1 MAGRPTSPVAT
12 QGPFQSRYPPSVSL
26 NRGDR
31 CKARR
36 TLLCVCGL
44 LRVDTH
50 SVTTSDPLDEELSH
64 RRTAA
69 GENRIPP
76 AMAVLVAAV
85 FYALLPQSLLVG
97 PRFAIPIIELALLA
111 ALIAT
116 NPRRMVRQSRW
127 SRIAATAL
135 AGLVIVAN
143 LTALGKLI
151 ARSSPEHIRR
161 FTAAGG
167 DAGVDH
173 QRHRFRSAVLGAR
186 PRRSRRST
194 EASPQG
200 AATSGLAVFP
210 GRERRR
216 RDRSRS
222 RLERKSGWVPRFVD
236 YLYVSLTNSSAF
248 SPTDTMPLTT
258 RAKALMGLQATAALL
273 TSLLVIARAVGSLG
287 GGSG

>member
-1 MAGRPTSPVAT
+1 LHVAE
-12 QGPFQSRYPPSVSL
+12 R
-26 NRGDR
+26 
-31 CKARR
+31 
-36 TLLCVCGL
+36 LLCVCGRL
-44 LRVDTH
+44 WVDTH
-50 SVTTSDPLDEELSH
+50 PVTTSDPLDEELSH

-76 AMAVLVAAV
+76 AVAVLVAAV

-135 AGLVIVAN
+135 AGLVILAN
-143 LTALGKLI
+143 LTALGLLI
-151 ARSSPEHIRR
+151 ARLVASSTSGGSLLLGAMQVWITNVIGFGLLFWELDRGGPVARR
-161 FTAAGG
+161 KLPRKELPPADWRFSQDENDDAVVEVAAG
-167 DAGVDH
+167 
-173 QRHRFRSAVLGAR
+173 S
-186 PRRSRRST
+186 SN
-194 EASPQG
+194 
-200 AATSGLAVFP
+200 
-210 GRERRR
+210 
-216 RDRSRS
+216 
-222 RLERKSGWVPRFVD
+222 KSGWVPLFVD

-248 SPTDTMPLTT
+248 SPTDTMPLTS